1 MKLISTLIDP
11 NTHIRRSMVALSL
24 REYTASGYLVFV
36 KDGKLHERKIAFSTK
51 DNCRFIIWKQ
61 EAYKID
67 LPAKPISGGYN
78 KESLFNRPPYT
89 A

>member
-1 MKLISTLIDP
+1 MKGISTIIDA
-11 NTHIRRSMVALSL
+11 NTRVARSMVATSL
-24 REYTASGYLVFV
+24 REYTASGYLVFAV
-36 KDGKLHERKIAFSTK
+36 NGKLQERRIAFSTK
-51 DNCRFIIWKQ
+51 ENCRYIVFKK

-78 KESLFNRPPYT
+78 VESLYERPPYT

>member
-1 MKLISTLIDP
+1 MKGISTLIDA
-11 NTHIRRSMVALSL
+11 NTRVARSMVATSL
-24 REYTASGYLVFV
+24 REYTASGYLVFAV
-36 KDGKLHERKIAFSTK
+36 NGKLQERRIAFSTK
-51 DNCRFIIWKQ
+51 ENCRYIVYKK

-78 KESLFNRPPYT
+78 VESLYERPPYT

>member
-1 MKLISTLIDP
+1 MKGISTIIDK
-11 NTHIRRSMVALSL
+11 NTNVRRSMIATSL

-36 KDGKLHERKIAFSTK
+36 IGGILHERRIAFDTAN
-51 DNCRFIIWKQ
+51 NCRFVIFKK
-61 EAYKID
+61 EKFRID

-78 KESLFNRPPYT
+78 VESLYERPPYT

>member
-1 MKLISTLIDP
+1 MKGISTLIDA
-11 NTHIRRSMVALSL
+11 NTRVARSMVATSL
-24 REYTASGYLVFV
+24 REYTASGYLVFAV
-36 KDGKLHERKIAFSTK
+36 NGKLQERRIAFSTK
-51 DNCRFIIWKQ
+51 ENCRYIVFKK

-78 KESLFNRPPYT
+78 VESLYERPPYT

>member
-1 MKLISTLIDP
+1 MKGISTIIDA
-11 NTHIRRSMVALSL
+11 NTRVARSMVATSL
-24 REYTASGYLVFV
+24 REYTASGYLVFAV
-36 KDGKLHERKIAFSTK
+36 NGKLQERRIAFSTK
-51 DNCRFIIWKQ
+51 ENCRYIVYKK

-78 KESLFNRPPYT
+78 VESLYERPPYT